1 MDEGFKE
8 IGESHIA
15 DRLRRKEDIH
25 QKASAVLSD
34 EVSIIVMS
42 GHWISLWLPSAIAIL
57 HHFIK
62 LLVLREL
69 IWDISNFISILL
81 PP

>member
-1 MDEGFKE
+1 MERHLVDEGFKE

-15 DRLRRKEDIH
+15 GRLRRKEDIH

-42 GHWISLWLPSAIAIL
+42 GHWISLWLPPAIAIL
-57 HHFIK
+57 HQIASIKGADLGHF
-62 LLVLREL
+62 
-69 IWDISNFISILL
+69 
-81 PP
+81 